1 MLSTTIPGAT
11 YETVTPSDSADLAQ
25 LARAIILDIAGT
37 VKVTDAN
44 GNPRVLQLP
53 AGRHD
58 LLVKRVWA
66 ASLTANLHVTVV
78 Y

>member
-1 MLSTTIPGAT
+1 MLNTTTPGAS
-11 YETVTPSDSADLAQ
+11 YETVTPNDTTDLTQ

-37 VKVTDAN
+37 VKVSDAN

-66 ASLTANLHVTVV
+66 AGLTASLHVTVV